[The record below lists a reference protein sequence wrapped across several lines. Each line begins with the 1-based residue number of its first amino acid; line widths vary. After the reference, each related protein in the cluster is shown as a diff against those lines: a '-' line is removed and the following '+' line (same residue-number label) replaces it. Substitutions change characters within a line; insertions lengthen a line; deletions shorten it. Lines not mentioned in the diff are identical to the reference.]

1 MVDFHKITD
10 VAGSLLPHGTTKD
23 LINSGGLSLLEPTSP
38 VTKLMAEIAK
48 ASGITS
54 SNQFKIMINLP
65 TGHSAF
71 SAGDGTEWLPGV
83 ADDGIA
89 MYKLDKTSSARQ
101 IVMSCETSSIPG
113 RSLNSAKVKYYGPEM
128 KHAYSYLYP
137 EIDMV
142 FRVHNNMME
151 RKFFEAWQECAVS
164 SITNDAN
171 YYDEYVA
178 DIVIAQYG
186 PPEAK
191 TGLVESLLEGKIPTL
206 GGILSQGAGVAK
218 SFGKNGQKAAKL
230 FGIAN
235 AAFNVFGGGSMPDGK
250 KIAQYTL
257 FNAYPKMVS
266 PLILDH
272 AAIGYHKQN
281 IQFEYKNWK
290 TDLSLL
296 ASHNAS
302 FVGGGNIID
311 NILDSGIQE
320 VKNIGGK
327 LVSQLPVGNLF

>member
-10 VAGSLLPHGTTKD
+10 VAGSLLPDGTTKD

-38 VTKLMAEIAK
+38 VTKLMAQIAK
-48 ASGITS
+48 ASGITA
-54 SNQFKIMINLP
+54 SNQFDIMISLP
-65 TGHSAF
+65 NGHGLGEI
-71 SAGDGTEWLPGV
+71 AG
-83 ADDGIA
+83 AARDGISI
-89 MYKLDKTSSARQ
+89 YQLDRSTESNKQ